1 MFLAGG
7 KISTYS
13 ASILTL
19 KKEKKK
25 KTLFAIE
32 FNSVFDF
39 CWIGSQQILIS
50 NDV

>member
-25 KTLFAIE
+25 PLFAIE